1 MLLLFFAAVINYFD
15 RSSLS
20 VVNLTIREEL
30 GLSVIEIGVLFF
42 VFLFVYG
49 IA

>member
-1 MLLLFFAAVINYFD
+1 MLLLFFVVVINYFD
-15 RSSLS
+15 CSLLL
-20 VVNLTIREEL
+20 VVNLMICEEL

-49 IA
+49 IV